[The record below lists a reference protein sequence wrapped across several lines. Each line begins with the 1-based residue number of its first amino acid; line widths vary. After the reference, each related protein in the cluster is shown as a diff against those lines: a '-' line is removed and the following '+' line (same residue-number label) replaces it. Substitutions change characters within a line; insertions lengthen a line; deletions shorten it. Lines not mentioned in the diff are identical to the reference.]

1 MHIVFFLYT
10 VCIPVRLTDVVVW
23 LWSMLWWVNLF
34 TDEVDGG
41 CGDGLLLC
49 CWRWWILALILVV
62 LFVFVLFDVDDDEK
76 SAFLSLI
83 VGAELPVAVLLVD
96 EDTELYIRDIFNLNS
111 PSFS

>member
-1 MHIVFFLYT
+1 MHIVFYIYIY
-10 VCIPVRLTDVVVW
+10 IPVRLTDVVVW

-49 CWRWWILALILVV
+49 CWRRWWWILALILVV
-62 LFVFVLFDVDDDEK
+62 LFVFVLFDVDDDDDEK
-76 SAFLSLI
+76 SAFFSLI

-96 EDTELYIRDIFNLNS
+96 EDAELYIRDIFN
-111 PSFS
+111 PFS